1 MKRDTVGTLIVG
13 GGLAGLTAAL
23 SLARRGEP
31 VTLFERAPDPGGR
44 ARTRV
49 QDGFRFNVGPHALYR
64 GGAGMSVLKALGIP
78 VSGQAPPLSGAYAL
92 DGGRLHTLPVGMA
105 SLLTTGLVD
114 LRAKADL
121 AAFLA
126 RLPRIDGAALQT
138 TSLADWLRTLR
149 LRPKAQQVVE
159 ALARLTTYGVD
170 VDSLSAGA
178 AVRQLQLAGRSV
190 LYLDGGWQ
198 SLVDAL
204 AAAARE
210 AGVRVVTGARVAAVE
225 RGGDRGVTGVRLADG
240 TRHDGRAVVVAAG
253 PCETAALVEGS
264 EATSLARWRDAAAP
278 VFMASLDLGLSRL
291 PRPRALFAL
300 GIDRPVYFS
309 VHSATARLAPAGGAL
324 VHAAMYLGARASSP
338 AEDVRAELEALVD
351 LVQPGWREAV
361 VHARFL
367 PRLLVAHGLPS
378 AAQGGAEGRPGA
390 VVSDV
395 PRLFIAGDWVGP
407 TGLLADAS
415 LASAR
420 QAADAVLA
428 LPRRAS
434 SAA

>member
-1 MKRDTVGTLIVG
+1 M
-13 GGLAGLTAAL
+13 
-23 SLARRGEP
+23 
-31 VTLFERAPDPGGR
+31 
-44 ARTRV
+44 
-49 QDGFRFNVGPHALYR
+49 
-64 GGAGMSVLKALGIP
+64 
-78 VSGQAPPLSGAYAL
+78 
-92 DGGRLHTLPVGMA
+92 
-105 SLLTTGLVD
+105 
-114 LRAKADL
+114 
-121 AAFLA
+121 
-126 RLPRIDGAALQT
+126 
-138 TSLADWLRTLR
+138 
-149 LRPKAQQVVE
+149 E

-204 AAAARE
+204 AAAVRE
-210 AGVRVVTGARVAAVE
+210 AGVRVATGARVAAVE

-264 EATSLARWRDAAAP
+264 EATSLAPWRDAAAP

-324 VHAAMYLGARASSP
+324 VHAAMYLGARASSR

>member
-64 GGAGMSVLKALGIP
+64 AGAGMSVLKALGIP

-105 SLLTTGLVD
+105 SLLTSGLVD

-126 RLPRIDGAALQT
+126 RLPRIDAAALQT

-210 AGVRVVTGARVAAVE
+210 AGVRVATGARVAAVE

-253 PCETAALVEGS
+253 PCEAAALVEGS

-309 VHSATARLAPAGGAL
+309 VHSATARG
-324 VHAAMYLGARASSP
+324 RATP
-338 AEDVRAELEALVD
+338 
-351 LVQPGWREAV
+351 
-361 VHARFL
+361 
-367 PRLLVAHGLPS
+367 
-378 AAQGGAEGRPGA
+378 
-390 VVSDV
+390 
-395 PRLFIAGDWVGP
+395 
-407 TGLLADAS
+407 
-415 LASAR
+415 
-420 QAADAVLA
+420 
-428 LPRRAS
+428 
-434 SAA
+434 